1 MSDMLHEHPTEGE
14 RQPTSPFERERQVM
28 MDDPAMWHDDI
39 SLAQTDAR
47 AAARL
52 SGAHEE
58 SLLYQPGYIFDP
70 RSGGE
75 GALYYPSEGV
85 SGVTQEG
92 QSS

>member
-1 MSDMLHEHPTEGE
+1 
-14 RQPTSPFERERQVM
+14 M
-28 MDDPAMWHDDI
+28 MDDPAMNHDDI

-58 SLLYQPGYIFDP
+58 NLLYQSGYIFDP
-70 RSGGE
+70 RSGGQ

-85 SGVTQEG
+85 SGVTQEE

>member
-1 MSDMLHEHPTEGE
+1 MSDMLHDHPTEHME
-14 RQPTSPFERERQVM
+14 KPPSPFEREPQVM
-28 MDDPAMWHDDI
+28 MDDPGLNRDEI

-52 SGAHEE
+52 SGSHEE
-58 SLLYQPGYIFDP
+58 GLLNQAGYIFDP

-85 SGVTQEG
+85 SGVTQEE
-92 QSS
+92 QSG